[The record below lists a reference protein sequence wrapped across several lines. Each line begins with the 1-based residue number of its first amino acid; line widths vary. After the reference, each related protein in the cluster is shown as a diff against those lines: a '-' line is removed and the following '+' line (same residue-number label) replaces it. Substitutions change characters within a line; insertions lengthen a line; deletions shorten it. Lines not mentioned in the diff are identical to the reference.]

1 MDFRNLDAASW
12 GSAFRSGYWGSA
24 ERAEAFLEMIRTM
37 PNSIVDWRLA
47 EDLFDGETVNVRGV
61 LPMEDSSLL
70 MVATKTH
77 DRVDL
82 YQLSLLLE
90 RKQITSLR
98 VTSDFF
104 EAVLETAG
112 KAEQERAEKE
122 EAEIKNLIGSL
133 ADMASG
139 EKNRRIE
146 VYMGGS

>member
-1 MDFRNLDAASW
+1 MGFRNLDASNWDA
-12 GSAFRSGYWGSA
+12 AFRSEYWGSP
-24 ERAEAFLEMIRTM
+24 ERAEAFLSMVRSM
-37 PNSIVDWRLA
+37 PVTIVDWRLA
-47 EDLFDGETVNVRGV
+47 EDFFDGETVNVRGV

-82 YQLSLLLE
+82 YQLSLLFE
-90 RKQITSLR
+90 RKQITSLK

-122 EAEIKNLIGSL
+122 EAEVKALIESL
-133 ADMASG
+133 ADMALG
-139 EKNRRIE
+139 KRGVE
-146 VYMGGS
+146 VYMGES